1 MIEDI
6 PITLAWAREERSRDK
21 PIGKR
26 METNITIMITR
37 VSLDSAVSLSMLNPF
52 NILGMKPALT
62 IKYKAAI
69 LNVRRIKII

>member
-1 MIEDI
+1 
-6 PITLAWAREERSRDK
+6 
-21 PIGKR
+21 